1 IGQDKNSVGMR
12 AVTKLLQFNTDL
24 RVLHIGH
31 NDWSVADSR
40 ALALAVDQALRP
52 GVLSGTSACNIEKI
66 QLTEALLPMK
76 ELHAGSLEELRLP
89 RASIEDTLMLQP
101 AVTGNLSLRKLMV
114 AGVSLPALALFQ
126 DQLTSLDLRRQ
137 ELQPQHAVLM
147 GGVLARTTALQ
158 TLHLD
163 DNQLAGRDAVESERT
178 EGIFA
183 IGEALKVNKSVTLL
197 TLSGNLI
204 GPMGATVLAM
214 ALAQN
219 TVLTTLDLMDNQLCA
234 MNVHGYGTFDG
245 AGIQALAAALA
256 PPTSSGGSTNT
267 SLRNLNLASNSLME
281 TGSTI
286 LAAALSPSSDGECH
300 PALTK
305 PQSGC
310 RIGPRARES
319 WQSVI
324 TWPSKAGKFNTVL
337 KMLSLVDNNIGE
349 YGKSNEGG
357 EALNSAAHKCP
368 ARLTLGSGLRRA
380 ATDRSFTAVC
390 QGHTLGSM
398 QIGSQWRRRSADAD
412 GRRSVDKLPPLSHAT
427 WAALLPAGPSPAR
440 GNAPASGCQGM
451 CRGGG
456 AGHLETIMGL
466 WPQLQHLHLDS
477 GNLHAEDM
485 TMLARE
491 LPSLHDLET
500 LLLGHNAVDDL
511 RGAMVVNGL
520 LTLQYLT
527 VLSLQST
534 GLAGRQSS
542 TQSEELPAF
551 SAVRALL
558 TTSATLRELNLSG
571 NLIGCDGAQEI
582 AHGLKQSKS
591 LLHLDLSE
599 NAIGALGTEHLA
611 EALIPER
618 HGTFCRSLRSLNL
631 RGNQIQY
638 LRPLER
644 QARMEQGTPAA
655 GTPAGNRRTKFQ
667 KNVVRGHHHVLKLL
681 MTAAVPLPDRALHLN
696 LQVLILARTP
706 FKHGHGL
713 ATAFAP
719 RLGFAITVTSADPID

>member
-1 IGQDKNSVGMR
+1 AVFGEGLAQIGQDKNSVGMR

-300 PALTK
+300 PALTNLNLAN
-305 PQSGC
+305 C
-310 RIGPRARES
+310 RIGPRGARELAKAFCPR
-319 WQSVI
+319 
-324 TWPSKAGKFNTVL
+324 PSDGKFNTVL

-357 EALNSAAHKCP
+357 EALVQLVSSQNSTLRALGLAGNHFTVDT
-368 ARLTLGSGLRRA
+368 AERLAS
-380 ATDRSFTAVC
+380 AVD
-390 QGHTLGSM
+390 Q
-398 QIGSQWRRRSADAD
+398 
-412 GRRSVDKLPPLSHAT
+412 
-427 WAALLPAGPSPAR
+427 
-440 GNAPASGCQGM
+440 
-451 CRGGG
+451 G